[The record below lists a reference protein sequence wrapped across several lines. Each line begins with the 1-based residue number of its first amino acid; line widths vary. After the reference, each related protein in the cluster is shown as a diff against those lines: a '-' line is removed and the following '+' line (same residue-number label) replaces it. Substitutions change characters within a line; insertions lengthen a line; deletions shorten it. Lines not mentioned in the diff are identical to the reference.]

1 MFRKQTMIGRS
12 QMGFYSL
19 EDLVPQ
25 EHLLRHIDQYDD
37 FEFIYDLV
45 RDKYSLEHGRPSLD
59 PVMLIKLPIIQYLFG
74 IQSMRQTIKE
84 IKVNVAYRWFLGLDF
99 QDEVPHFTTFGKN
112 YSRRFKDTDLFE
124 QIFYRILDQV
134 FEAKLV
140 EPRLV
145 YLDGTHIKAHA
156 NRHQF
161 VNQEVAVEAL
171 IYQEALEKE
180 INEVRVKA
188 EKKPFKKSEE
198 KDVKN
203 TKVSTTDC
211 DSGWFHKGEH
221 KEVFA
226 YSAQVACDTHGWVLG
241 YTADRGNLHDSR
253 TFFDLYAKL
262 IEKFPEIDTVVADAG
277 YKTPAIAKKLID
289 DGRTGHFLTRDH
301 VGRKNFFENE
311 ILFMTM

>member
-1 MFRKQTMIGRS
+1 M
-12 QMGFYSL
+12 
-19 EDLVPQ
+19 
-25 EHLLRHIDQYDD
+25 
-37 FEFIYDLV
+37 
-45 RDKYSLEHGRPSLD
+45 
-59 PVMLIKLPIIQYLFG
+59 
-74 IQSMRQTIKE
+74 
-84 IKVNVAYRWFLGLDF
+84 AYRWFLGLDF

-203 TKVSTTDC
+203 N
-211 DSGWFHKGEH
+211 KGH
-221 KEVFA
+221 
-226 YSAQVACDTHGWVLG
+226 L
-241 YTADRGNLHDSR
+241 
-253 TFFDLYAKL
+253 
-262 IEKFPEIDTVVADAG
+262 
-277 YKTPAIAKKLID
+277 
-289 DGRTGHFLTRDH
+289 
-301 VGRKNFFENE
+301 
-311 ILFMTM
+311 

>member
-1 MFRKQTMIGRS
+1 M
-12 QMGFYSL
+12 
-19 EDLVPQ
+19 
-25 EHLLRHIDQYDD
+25 
-37 FEFIYDLV
+37 
-45 RDKYSLEHGRPSLD
+45 
-59 PVMLIKLPIIQYLFG
+59 
-74 IQSMRQTIKE
+74 
-84 IKVNVAYRWFLGLDF
+84 NVAYRWFLGLDF

-156 NRHQF
+156 NRNKF
-161 VNQEVAVEAL
+161 NNQEVAVEAL
-171 IYQEALEKE
+171 IYQEELEKE

-188 EKKPFKKSEE
+188 GKKPFKKSEE

-203 TKVSTTDC
+203 NIVSTTDC

-253 TFFDLYAKL
+253 TFFYLYAKL
-262 IEKFPEIDTVVADAG
+262 IEKFSEIDTVGADAG

-289 DGRTGHFLTRDH
+289 DGELAYFLTRDH